1 MIYHSGIFY
10 PSDKDEL
17 SKLAGK
23 RDGCAERCP
32 KAFILPHM
40 DLRRC
45 IDLYRKA
52 FSMIP
57 DGKRIAALLPL
68 HRPPL
73 ENDRPSF
80 LFSSAGRTEHFI
92 TGDIEIEEAGL
103 PHADAYE
110 KEEASLELLF
120 PLIASYCPSSHLIA
134 IFSSA
139 LSAGEVRKLTE
150 TVHSLD
156 DGNTV
161 FIVSS
166 NMTGLADNHEAEMDR
181 MIERLLS
188 GEPLLDGYRKGHISA
203 CGTPIIEALSRAV
216 PGKWELIG
224 KAGNDRKAGHAA
236 LFRW

>member
-80 LFSSAGRTEHFI
+80 LFSSPGRTEHFI

-134 IFSSA
+134 IFSS
-139 LSAGEVRKLTE
+139 RRR
-150 TVHSLD
+150 
-156 DGNTV
+156 
-161 FIVSS
+161 
-166 NMTGLADNHEAEMDR
+166 LASY
-181 MIERLLS
+181 IE
-188 GEPLLDGYRKGHISA
+188 
-203 CGTPIIEALSRAV
+203 
-216 PGKWELIG
+216 GKVVIG
-224 KAGNDRKAGHAA
+224 
-236 LFRW
+236 